1 MESYHLIESRQVA
14 VYENQRSESDVS
26 NQTDIVKAA
35 TSHFRIGVGGEPW
48 SRLDQQQSPP

>member
-14 VYENQRSESDVS
+14 VYENQRSEFDVS

-35 TSHFRIGVGGEPW
+35 NVTLPH
-48 SRLDQQQSPP
+48 